1 MANAPRVALCLCV
14 LAPLYAA
21 PPVTCPAGA
30 PLGTFEITVTP
41 ASGGA
46 ARQLQTLNQLLPGY
60 KVTYT
65 PVKINA
71 TDKKKARIALV
82 LVPADHGKVKVFD
95 PESAEDAINWTV
107 PERTQIAAIVYGP
120 QGLDKGK
127 VDHLLAKN
135 DELIG
140 QLADYAQKTEQ
151 TQALIQA
158 ITQEQQSLD
167 SGQSVNTAVVTFA
180 NQFPGTK
187 LDRTLPPDQQL
198 LTLVQGVNP
207 ALSAYDPL
215 AQSATQ
221 RAAQAAGL
229 AAAVARLFFGTN
241 VGLAASGGALL
252 VNMHSLL
259 FPNTEFRSSFG
270 EPVADH
276 KTQTALCGNR
286 TPSASRTELAFL
298 WAVRIPDAGAPE
310 IALKK
315 AESVPIGGKASV
327 AVAVKAREDSLAARV
342 QDWKLVS
349 EDGKVSVPTT
359 VKFNAAAKTL
369 ELTPDDPKLM
379 PGVWKLAGDWDWSP
393 MSVAGK
399 LELRPFSKFDKAHLT
414 AVSHDRLTQTTGKCL
429 VDLEG
434 DDFEFVDKLSY
445 KNAEDQFAQPSTL
458 PFHVVKGS
466 TLETQLDP
474 KSMAPGKYEFL
485 IAQSDGKEHEVPFKV
500 LPAAPQIANLPL
512 TVNTGDNAE
521 EFTLAGT
528 GLDRIEGLSGDHV
541 QITLGNEGKVTI
553 KIGPEVKA
561 GTTIALQMK
570 IRDFE
575 QPVGLPGALIVAG
588 PRPEITGIRPS
599 LGPEPSVELR
609 PGELPAGTS
618 VSFALDVANA
628 TTLSGVRLS
637 CAGLG
642 GSVVKV
648 APGSRFLSFNTAAV
662 GGPGC
667 EVMAEAITPDAGTS
681 EPRDLGTIVRLPK
694 IEAFGI
700 SDRKAGDNAWFGTLK
715 GQDLDAIE
723 RVGWDASNGTAVT
736 AVPAPAGSGNEETL
750 QIEVPWPAPA
760 PHAPLYVWLRGEAH
774 GGQAVETS

>member
-221 RAAQAAGL
+221 RAAIVSASLPNAAG
-229 AAAVARLFFGTN
+229 AKRRTARTKP
-241 VGLAASGGALL
+241 ASRKIK
-252 VNMHSLL
+252 SLL
-259 FPNTEFRSSFG
+259 
-270 EPVADH
+270 
-276 KTQTALCGNR
+276 
-286 TPSASRTELAFL
+286 
-298 WAVRIPDAGAPE
+298 
-310 IALKK
+310 KK
-315 AESVPIGGKASV
+315 
-327 AVAVKAREDSLAARV
+327 
-342 QDWKLVS
+342 
-349 EDGKVSVPTT
+349 
-359 VKFNAAAKTL
+359 
-369 ELTPDDPKLM
+369 
-379 PGVWKLAGDWDWSP
+379 
-393 MSVAGK
+393 
-399 LELRPFSKFDKAHLT
+399 
-414 AVSHDRLTQTTGKCL
+414 
-429 VDLEG
+429 
-434 DDFEFVDKLSY
+434 
-445 KNAEDQFAQPSTL
+445 
-458 PFHVVKGS
+458 
-466 TLETQLDP
+466 
-474 KSMAPGKYEFL
+474 
-485 IAQSDGKEHEVPFKV
+485 
-500 LPAAPQIANLPL
+500 
-512 TVNTGDNAE
+512 
-521 EFTLAGT
+521 
-528 GLDRIEGLSGDHV
+528 
-541 QITLGNEGKVTI
+541 
-553 KIGPEVKA
+553 
-561 GTTIALQMK
+561 
-570 IRDFE
+570 
-575 QPVGLPGALIVAG
+575 
-588 PRPEITGIRPS
+588 
-599 LGPEPSVELR
+599 
-609 PGELPAGTS
+609 
-618 VSFALDVANA
+618 
-628 TTLSGVRLS
+628 
-637 CAGLG
+637 
-642 GSVVKV
+642 
-648 APGSRFLSFNTAAV
+648 
-662 GGPGC
+662 
-667 EVMAEAITPDAGTS
+667 
-681 EPRDLGTIVRLPK
+681 
-694 IEAFGI
+694 
-700 SDRKAGDNAWFGTLK
+700 
-715 GQDLDAIE
+715 
-723 RVGWDASNGTAVT
+723 
-736 AVPAPAGSGNEETL
+736 
-750 QIEVPWPAPA
+750 
-760 PHAPLYVWLRGEAH
+760 
-774 GGQAVETS
+774 